1 MHTGLLAPGHVE
13 SSWARN
19 RTHVPCSGR
28 RILNHWT
35 AREVRALVLTLSEM
49 RSLWKGL
56 RKRWTYSEL
65 QFPQDFSGCPVE
77 QGVCASLC
85 HSLYHSLLHPPATPG
100 PHTPSL
106 ALWSFLDLALNCFG
120 TRHQRP
126 ANKSSGFPRG
136 SDSKES
142 ACNAGDLG
150 LCLDGRAKER

>member
-1 MHTGLLAPGHVE
+1 MKYPIGAFLAYSRSDNSVSASPPGSTWLE
-13 SSWARN
+13 LIGSDYL
-19 RTHVPCSGR
+19 R
-28 RILNHWT
+28 RIGTPL
-35 AREVRALVLTLSEM
+35 A
-49 RSLWKGL
+49 
-56 RKRWTYSEL
+56 
-65 QFPQDFSGCPVE
+65 
-77 QGVCASLC
+77 LC

-142 ACNAGDLG
+142 ACSMGDLG
-150 LCLDGRAKER
+150 LVPGSGRSPGEGNGGLPTPVFLPGEFHGQRGLTGCSL